1 MTLSNPIGRQFTPAC
16 APIVLR
22 RLTPDEKPRLGFIRA
37 DVPDYESYR
46 QELSKVAPQF
56 GLFAP
61 APPPASS
68 AKATLTAEEARLAIV
83 T

>member
-1 MTLSNPIGRQFTPAC
+1 M
-16 APIVLR
+16 
-22 RLTPDEKPRLGFIRA
+22 
-37 DVPDYESYR
+37 PDYESYR

-61 APPPASS
+61 APTPASS